1 MSVKSILYLEL
12 IFVRHTAPFNL
23 LLSKFIYSLPYS
35 IHRKIKITV
44 GVSMPATVGG
54 RNLLKTSTN
63 RVRTSDALKGSD
75 MWESVIGVK
84 NEERGTNAGV
94 EALLNAPGGFARGAQ
109 AKRNRQVAA
118 AEAMKAT
125 GNFDT
130 DVSDYN
136 SLLKLAKEQ
145 GALGDNERRGACK
158 ICGQVG
164 HLTKQCRNQFSKFFN
179 EDQRAAIVEKKI
191 EEPTASGSVDSLLD
205 SLSDDSEDS
214 GEKRR
219 YREKRRREKRRSHH
233 RRSHRDESRKDRS
246 RHKEKRRR
254 RDRSRERCKRD

>member
-1 MSVKSILYLEL
+1 
-12 IFVRHTAPFNL
+12 
-23 LLSKFIYSLPYS
+23 
-35 IHRKIKITV
+35 
-44 GVSMPATVGG
+44 MPATVGG

-179 EDQRAAIVEKKI
+179 EDQSAAIVEKKI

-205 SLSDDSEDS
+205 SLSEDS
-214 GEKRR
+214 QERR
-219 YREKRRREKRRSHH
+219 RRREKRRKEKRRSHH
-233 RRSHRDESRKDRS
+233 HRSHRDDYRKDRS
-246 RHKEKRRR
+246 HHREKRRR
-254 RDRSRERCKRD
+254 RDRSRERRKHS